1 MTQYAAAKT
10 ADIDPDSALRVRLG
24 ALVIERSSWVSDKK
38 QLIVVFLK
46 RRRQSKESVEPQTC
60 EEDNRRLCDPTG
72 K

>member
-10 ADIDPDSALRVRLG
+10 VDIDPDSALRVRLG
-24 ALVIERSSWVSDKK
+24 ALLIERKSWDKK

-60 EEDNRRLCDPTG
+60 EGDN
-72 K
+72 